1 MQYQYTVRFPS
12 LRILVAIIELKGF
25 EAATRFFARSFSST
39 ARVVAS
45 TAPGPPA
52 VSCSL
57 DFSSE
62 VEQVLNLPI

>member
-1 MQYQYTVRFPS
+1 M
-12 LRILVAIIELKGF
+12 AIIELKGF